1 MPQNGDYGCGNELD
15 GIKIVI
21 ISVIDIDKPLQVS
34 YTVNI
39 AEKQPAFLSV
49 RNELQQY
56 RRYQKAKERETN
68 NGRIK
73 GIKD

>member
-49 RNELQQY
+49 RNEL
-56 RRYQKAKERETN
+56 
-68 NGRIK
+68 
-73 GIKD
+73 